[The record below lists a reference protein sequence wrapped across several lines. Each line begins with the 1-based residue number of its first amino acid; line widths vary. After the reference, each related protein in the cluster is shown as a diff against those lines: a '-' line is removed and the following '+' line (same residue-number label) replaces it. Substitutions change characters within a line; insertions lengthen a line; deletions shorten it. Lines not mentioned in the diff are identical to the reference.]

1 MSALPPFDLIL
12 FDCDGVLIDS
22 EKIATQIESETLTAA
37 GFPISTRDV
46 AERFSGK
53 SWEQILRDVETES
66 GLTLADKLATVVED
80 LLDQR
85 LPVEIEAI
93 SGVEEMLAALTLP
106 RCICSNTKLSRIDIL
121 LEKVGLRHYFAPNIF
136 SAKDLGP
143 GRSKPAPDVYLHGA
157 AQMGADPGRCVV
169 VEDSVHGVMA
179 GVAAGMTV
187 IGFTGGG
194 HTFSRHSA
202 NLLAAGA
209 TLTLSDMRQLP
220 DAMARCAAMLS
231 NA

>member
-1 MSALPPFDLIL
+1 MPPFDLIL

-22 EKIATQIESETLTAA
+22 EKIATQIEAEILTNA

-53 SWEQILRDVETES
+53 SWEQILRDVEAES
-66 GLTLADKLATVVED
+66 GLTLADRLATVVED
-80 LLDQR
+80 LLDER
-85 LPVEIEAI
+85 LPIEIEAI
-93 SGVEEMLAALTLP
+93 AGVEEMLTGLILP
-106 RCICSNTKLSRIDIL
+106 HCICSNTKLSRIEIL
-121 LEKVGLRHYFAPNIF
+121 LDKVGLRHYFAPNIF

-157 AQMGADPGRCVV
+157 AVMGADPARCVV

-179 GVAAGMTV
+179 GCAAGMTV

-194 HTFSRHSA
+194 HTFSRHA
-202 NLLAAGA
+202 GNLLAAGA
-209 TLTLSDMRQLP
+209 KTTLSDMRELP
-220 DAMARCAAMLS
+220 QVMAQCAIGG
-231 NA
+231 